1 MTLIKEKKGATKKR
15 IGIFIIG
22 FACFLVIFSSSA
34 FADVFVQGFNNSSGS
49 YVQSHPRSIADGYSE
64 DNWKDGLNDDFS
76 TDKNGRKSRS
86 KWEKWGTL
94 W

>member
-1 MTLIKEKKGATKKR
+1 MNFIKKKIAELTKG

-22 FACFLVIFSSSA
+22 LTCFLVISSSSA

-64 DNWKDGLNDDFS
+64 DNWRDGLNDDFH
-76 TDKNGRKSRS
+76 TGENGRKPRS